1 MDIVNRLNELRD
13 PLKQLVNKVKPDWA
27 TEYNW
32 FSFARSEGA
41 LLSVERDRHGVF
53 TFLITKEPGLAL
65 KVTLDQELV
74 NFGKPVSIG
83 TTEDLLNMIVSA
95 INKLKD

>member
-1 MDIVNRLNELRD
+1 MDIVNRLTELRG
-13 PLKQLVNKVKPDWA
+13 PLEQLVNKLKPDWT

-41 LLSVERDRHGVF
+41 LLSVERDKHGIF

-65 KVTLDQELV
+65 KVTLDHQLI
-74 NFGKPVSIG
+74 NFGKPVTIG
-83 TTEDLLNMIVSA
+83 TTDDLVNMIVNA
-95 INKLKD
+95 IDKLKD